1 MVLFKKMHRKSKKR
15 INFKIQYYYMK
26 ITAKF
31 SGEQKNL
38 EMFLNCG
45 VTDFSSKFLG
55 INNLSVAWVVDE
67 ESNEKAIEDCMSMV
81 NTYQMELWDIEF
93 KSIS

>member
-1 MVLFKKMHRKSKKR
+1 MRT
-15 INFKIQYYYMK
+15 

-38 EMFLNCG
+38 AMFLSCG
-45 VTDFSSKFLG
+45 VTGFSSKFLG
-55 INNLSVAWVVDE
+55 INNLSVDWVVDE

-81 NTYQMELWDIEF
+81 NTHQMELWDIEF